1 MCLGSLMREHPT
13 TKQTNLDQRI
23 RTKEKRDLK
32 EKNRFKKDKAD
43 LKGACMKL
51 LWRKSKEDRIDPS

>member
-1 MCLGSLMREHPT
+1 MREQSA
-13 TKQTNLDQRI
+13 TKANVDQRI

-43 LKGACMKL
+43 LKRMHEAFVEKIRRG
-51 LWRKSKEDRIDPS
+51 

>member
-1 MCLGSLMREHPT
+1 MREQSA
-13 TKQTNLDQRI
+13 TKQGNVDQRI

-43 LKGACMKL
+43 LKLSCMKL
-51 LWRKSKEDRIDPS
+51 LWRK